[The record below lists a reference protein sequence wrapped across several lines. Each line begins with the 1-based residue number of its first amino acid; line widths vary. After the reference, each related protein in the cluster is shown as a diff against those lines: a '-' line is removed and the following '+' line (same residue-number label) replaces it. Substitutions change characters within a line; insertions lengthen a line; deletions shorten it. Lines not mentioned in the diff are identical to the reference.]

1 MKTKMIIHNFNQE
14 KRAQALKH
22 LQNYTCKQYIDNGN
36 YINVCSHVT
45 TMIILNVVIQINKI
59 YVYPNFLLLFLLKY
73 N

>member
-1 MKTKMIIHNFNQE
+1 MVIHNFNQE
-14 KRAQALKH
+14 KIAQALKH

-36 YINVCSHVT
+36 YVCSHVT
-45 TMIILNVVIQINKI
+45 TMSILDVVIQNNKI

>member
-1 MKTKMIIHNFNQE
+1 MIIHNFNQE
-14 KRAQALKH
+14 RKAQALKY

-45 TMIILNVVIQINKI
+45 TMSVLDVGIQNNKI
-59 YVYPNFLLLFLLKY
+59 YVYPNFLLLFLVKY